1 VAGSADVAWDEQ
13 GSEHFTA
20 RSAPVDA
27 AHAADVLAALERTRA
42 DLADRLPAVPEE
54 VIDVVLHGT
63 RAQLHVAQ
71 PSLLAVPPSLR
82 DVVLGR
88 AAGRSI
94 HLLTPRLHRDARAA
108 PALYARLAVLAT
120 GPACASP
127 RAGCATRGSSTAP
140 ATGSPGGCPRWSRT
154 SAGACATARPR
165 RSRRR
170 CATLRVRRRG
180 GRAARPRARAGGR
193 RRPDRRPGPVPGL
206 AAVWPRYLERLVS
219 R

>member
-1 VAGSADVAWDEQ
+1 VAWDEQ

-27 AHAADVLAALERTRA
+27 AHAADVLAVLERTRA
-42 DLADRLPAVPEE
+42 DLAARLPAVPEE
-54 VIDVVLHGT
+54 VVDVVVHGT

-120 GPACASP
+120 GPALRTPA
-127 RAGCATRGSSTAP
+127 RRLRHAWLVDGAGD
-140 ATGSPGGCPRWSRT
+140 WL
-154 SAGACATARPR
+154 AGRLPVLEPHI
-165 RSRRR
+165 RRR
-170 CATLRVRRRG
+170 LRDGPPPPFPPPLRDAPVFGGAAVALLARERG
-180 GRAARPRARAGGR
+180 PEAVVALIAA
-193 RRPDRRPGPVPGL
+193 PGPVPGL